1 MVLPEF
7 HQEKTRCAHWPE
19 DRSSDGMGPDR
30 WEQTEPVRVV
40 DLDAVSNETLHF
52 CAPAQ
57 LFVVVVVVVVVISY
71 VFS

>member
-1 MVLPEF
+1 
-7 HQEKTRCAHWPE
+7 
-19 DRSSDGMGPDR
+19 MGPDR

-57 LFVVVVVVVVVISY
+57 LFVVVVVVVVVVISY